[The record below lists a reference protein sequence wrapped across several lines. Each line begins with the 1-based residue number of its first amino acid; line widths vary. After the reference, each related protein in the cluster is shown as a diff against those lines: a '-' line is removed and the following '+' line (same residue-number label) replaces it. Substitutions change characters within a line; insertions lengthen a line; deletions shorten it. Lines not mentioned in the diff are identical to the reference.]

1 MLIPT
6 LEYGSYGG
14 LLELFRKVPSF
25 DRGIEERRNRRGD
38 DGGTVLED

>member
-1 MLIPT
+1 MLIPA

-38 DGGTVLED
+38 DGGTALED